1 MNTERKE
8 YLAPELEVMEV
19 VVEQGFIN
27 SMEDPSEND
36 EMDW

>member
-1 MNTERKE
+1 MNRERKE
-8 YLAPELEVMEV
+8 YFAPELEVMEV

-27 SMEDPSEND
+27 SMEDPIENE